1 MKIFF
6 VIIFLSLNAF
16 SFEIEKYSFNRNGK
30 ILELEAVK
38 GEAIFK
44 IEKNKD
50 EAIKKIK
57 EAGYEDLVEIYK
69 NIYLGKSKNNFSL
82 SSFTAFEQIG
92 IKAYPN
98 RVFKTFYFPND
109 PYVSKQWHLSKINA
123 FPAWDFEEYKSTV
136 TVFVLDTGVDDSHED
151 LAGVLYSTQTN
162 VDINN
167 QSVTADLP
175 PFALSGSHGTM
186 VSGTIAALRD
196 NLKGISGVAGSG
208 NSKIK
213 IYSMNVFYG
222 GSGNETNE
230 ATIIK
235 ALSYIKTNLSSNI
248 PGKKIVNMSLGGP
261 GNCSDSIQVVI
272 DDLYNDNFII
282 VAAAGNDAMDVAVPA
297 NCANVVP
304 VSATDQFDKLTYFS
318 NFGDKMLN
326 GLSAPGASIYTTIP
340 NDGYESV
347 DGTSFSAPIVS
358 AVMGMV
364 WGKKPDF
371 KNSDVIS
378 IVKRTAYD
386 IGGDGPDKKYGWG
399 RVDVFKALSYIESN
413 LNYKGVDKSF
423 VAWPNPFSVS
433 KDGFIKFSVKDSAV
447 YPDDKL
453 MIFDF
458 SGNFI
463 ANAKKDGVGGFMWDG
478 KNDSGVLVAPGPYVA
493 YYKSEKGRYKTKF
506 LLMR

>member
-1 MKIFF
+1 MKIIF
-6 VIIFLSLNAF
+6 VIIFLYINAF

-30 ILELEAVK
+30 VFEVEAVK
-38 GEAIFK
+38 GEVIFK
-44 IEKNKD
+44 IEKNKE

-57 EAGYEDLVEIYK
+57 DAGYEEPVEIAK
-69 NIYLGKSKNNFSL
+69 NIYLGKTKNNFS
-82 SSFTAFEQIG
+82 SSFFVFEQIG

-98 RVFKTFYFPND
+98 RVFKTFYISND
-109 PYVSKQWHLSKINA
+109 PNVSKQWHLNKINA
-123 FPAWDFEEYKSTV
+123 FPSWDFEEYKSTV
-136 TVFVLDTGVDDSHED
+136 TVFVLDTGVEDLHED
-151 LAGVLYSTQTN
+151 LSGVLYSTQTN

-186 VSGTIAALRD
+186 VSGTIAAVRD
-196 NLKGISGVAGSG
+196 NLKGISGVAKSV
-208 NSKIK
+208 K
-213 IYSMNVFYG
+213 IYSVNVFFG
-222 GSGNETNE
+222 GAGLTNE

-235 ALSYIKTNLSSNI
+235 ALSYIKTNLSANI

-261 GNCSDSIQVVI
+261 GDCSPSLQVVI

-304 VSATDQFDKLTYFS
+304 VSATDQLDKLTYFS

-326 GLSAPGASIYTTIP
+326 GLSAPGVSIYTTIP

-364 WGKKPDF
+364 WAKKPDF

-413 LNYKGVDKSF
+413 LNYKGVDKNF
-423 VAWPNPFSVS
+423 MAWPNPFSVS
-433 KDGFIKFSVKDSAV
+433 KDGFIKFSVRDLAI

-478 KNDSGVLVAPGPYVA
+478 KNDFGVLVAPGPYVA

-506 LLMR
+506 LLIR